1 MPTLGELL
9 NLGNRKLI
17 HVPEGFELRK
27 INGRDKLVPNGLLL
41 TSIYVKKPNG
51 DLGRLCY
58 RGSCLDW
65 DDVMHE
71 INRCVNS
78 TRSEKY
84 DMYLSFKL
92 YNETVYRDMFHGIV
106 SKEVLDEV
114 IEISEK
120 YVKEKES

>member
-9 NLGNRKLI
+9 NLGNKKLI

-27 INGRDKLVPNGLLL
+27 LNGRDKLVPNGLLL
-41 TSIYVKKPNG
+41 MSIYVKKPNG

-65 DDVMHE
+65 DDVMRE
-71 INRCVNS
+71 IQRCVNS

-92 YNETVYRDMFHGIV
+92 YNETVHRDMFHGIV

-114 IEISEK
+114 LEISEK
-120 YVKEKES
+120 YVKEDK

>member
-9 NLGNRKLI
+9 NLGNKKLI

-27 INGRDKLVPNGLLL
+27 LNGRDKLVPNGLLL
-41 TSIYVKKPNG
+41 MSIYVKKPNG

-65 DDVMHE
+65 DDVMRE
-71 INRCVNS
+71 IQRCVNS

-106 SKEVLDEV
+106 SKEVLDDV

-120 YVKEKES
+120 YVKEKE

>member
-9 NLGNRKLI
+9 NLGSKKLI

-27 INGRDKLVPNGLLL
+27 LNGRDKLVPNGLLL
-41 TSIYVKKPNG
+41 MSIYVKKPNG

-65 DDVMHE
+65 DDVMRE